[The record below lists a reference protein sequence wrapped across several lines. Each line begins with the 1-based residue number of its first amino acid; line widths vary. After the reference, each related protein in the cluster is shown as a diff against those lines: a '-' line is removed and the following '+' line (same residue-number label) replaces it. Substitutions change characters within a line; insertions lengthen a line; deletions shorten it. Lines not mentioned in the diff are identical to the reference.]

1 MLRQSIWK
9 YRFKNDIMLAEV
21 MGKGCGCPLSRQQKK
36 LLVVD
41 DIPINRLILA
51 DLFQEEYE
59 VLEAENGQQALELIL
74 QYREQIAI
82 VLLDI
87 VMPVMD
93 GFQVLERMAKLDL
106 IQTIPVI
113 MITGES
119 DDEKTLMG
127 YALGVSDIIS
137 KPFNP
142 KIVSRRVNNVV
153 KLYSHRQELEREL
166 KKQKEM
172 LEQQARRIHQS
183 SQFVIDALST
193 TVEFR
198 NMESGEHIMRVRT
211 LTKIFLEEMRE
222 FYPLTDEQIKTIA
235 NVSAMHDIG
244 KIVISDA
251 ILLKPGPL
259 TMEEFEIMK
268 THTIRGCEI
277 LDTLNYTQ
285 DEESYRYSYDICRHH
300 HERWDGRGYPDGLK
314 GDEISIWAQA
324 TSLADVYDA
333 LTSER
338 VYKQA
343 YSHEET
349 IRMILNGECG
359 AFNPRLLDMLVRV
372 EGTLQEKIFRY
383 TQQEKNEMRLSL
395 NHRMDNPGNSSYM
408 QISMTRGSHQKKQT
422 G

>member
-1 MLRQSIWK
+1 MC
-9 YRFKNDIMLAEV
+9 V
-21 MGKGCGCPLSRQQKK
+21 PLSCCKKK

-41 DIPINRLILA
+41 DVQLNRILLT
-51 DLFQEEYE
+51 DLFGDDYD
-59 VLEAENGQQALELIL
+59 VLEADNGQIALELIL
-74 QYREQIAI
+74 KHRDELAI
-82 VLLDI
+82 VLLDL

-93 GFQVLERMAKLDL
+93 GFQVLEQMTQLGL

-113 MITGES
+113 LITGES

-127 YALGVSDIIS
+127 YALGVSDLVN

-142 KIVSRRVNNVV
+142 EIVSRRVNNVV
-153 KLYSHRQELEREL
+153 RLYSHRQELEREL
-166 KKQKEM
+166 REQKEM

-183 SQFVIDALST
+183 NQFVIDALST

-211 LTKIFLEEMRE
+211 LTKIFLEELRE
-222 FYPLTDEQIKTIA
+222 FYPLTDEQIETIS

-259 TMEEFEIMK
+259 TEEEFEIMK

-300 HERWDGRGYPDGLK
+300 HERWDGNGYPDGLK

-338 VYKQA
+338 VYKKA
-343 YSHEET
+343 YTHKET
-349 IRMILNGECG
+349 IEMILSGECG
-359 AFNPRLLDMLVRV
+359 AFNPKMLDMLVRV
-372 EGTLQEKIFRY
+372 QDTLQEKINRY
-383 TQQEKNEMRLSL
+383 TQQEKDEMRASF
-395 NHRMDNPGNSSYM
+395 
-408 QISMTRGSHQKKQT
+408 GSQEEEEQQQVPLLP
-422 G
+422 

>member
-1 MLRQSIWK
+1 M
-9 YRFKNDIMLAEV
+9 
-21 MGKGCGCPLSRQQKK
+21 SRQQKK

-93 GFQVLERMAKLDL
+93 GFQVLEQMAKMDL

-166 KKQKEM
+166 QKQKEM

-198 NMESGEHIMRVRT
+198 NMESGEHILRVRT
-211 LTKIFLEEMRE
+211 LTRIFLEEMRE

>member
-1 MLRQSIWK
+1 MC
-9 YRFKNDIMLAEV
+9 V
-21 MGKGCGCPLSRQQKK
+21 PLSCCKKK

-41 DIPINRLILA
+41 DVQLNRILLT
-51 DLFQEEYE
+51 DLFGDDYD
-59 VLEAENGQQALELIL
+59 VLEADNGQIALELIL
-74 QYREQIAI
+74 KHRDELAI
-82 VLLDI
+82 VLLDL

-93 GFQVLERMAKLDL
+93 GFQVLEQMTQLGL

-113 MITGES
+113 LITGES

-127 YALGVSDIIS
+127 YALGVSDLVN

-142 KIVSRRVNNVV
+142 EIVSRRVNNVV
-153 KLYSHRQELEREL
+153 RLYSHRQELEREL
-166 KKQKEM
+166 REQKEM

-183 SQFVIDALST
+183 NQFVIDALST

-211 LTKIFLEEMRE
+211 LTKIFLEELRE
-222 FYPLTDEQIKTIA
+222 FYPLTDEQIETIS

-259 TMEEFEIMK
+259 TEEEFEIMK

-300 HERWDGRGYPDGLK
+300 HERWDGSGYPDGLK

-338 VYKQA
+338 VYKKA
-343 YSHEET
+343 YTHKET
-349 IRMILNGECG
+349 IEMILSGECG
-359 AFNPRLLDMLVRV
+359 AFNPKMLDMLVRV
-372 EGTLQEKIFRY
+372 QDTLQEKINRY
-383 TQQEKNEMRLSL
+383 TQQEKDEMRASF
-395 NHRMDNPGNSSYM
+395 
-408 QISMTRGSHQKKQT
+408 GSQEEEEQQQVPLLP
-422 G
+422 

>member
-1 MLRQSIWK
+1 M
-9 YRFKNDIMLAEV
+9 
-21 MGKGCGCPLSRQQKK
+21 SRQQKK

-166 KKQKEM
+166 QKQKEM

-198 NMESGEHIMRVRT
+198 NMESGEHILRVRT
-211 LTKIFLEEMRE
+211 LTRIFLEEMRE

>member
-1 MLRQSIWK
+1 
-9 YRFKNDIMLAEV
+9 MLAEV

-324 TSLADVYDA
+324 ASLADVYDA

>member
-1 MLRQSIWK
+1 M
-9 YRFKNDIMLAEV
+9 
-21 MGKGCGCPLSRQQKK
+21 SRQQKK

>member
-1 MLRQSIWK
+1 M
-9 YRFKNDIMLAEV
+9 
-21 MGKGCGCPLSRQQKK
+21 SRQQKK

-338 VYKQA
+338 VYKKA

>member
-1 MLRQSIWK
+1 MC
-9 YRFKNDIMLAEV
+9 V
-21 MGKGCGCPLSRQQKK
+21 PLSCCKKK

-41 DIPINRLILA
+41 DVQLNRILLT
-51 DLFQEEYE
+51 DLFGDDYD
-59 VLEAENGQQALELIL
+59 VLEADNGQIALELIL
-74 QYREQIAI
+74 KHRDELAI
-82 VLLDI
+82 VLLDL

-93 GFQVLERMAKLDL
+93 GFQVLEQMTQLGL

-113 MITGES
+113 LITGES

-127 YALGVSDIIS
+127 YALGVSDLVN

-142 KIVSRRVNNVV
+142 EIVSRRVNNVV
-153 KLYSHRQELEREL
+153 RLYSHRQELEREL
-166 KKQKEM
+166 REQKEM

-183 SQFVIDALST
+183 NQFVIDALST

-211 LTKIFLEEMRE
+211 LTKIFLEELRE
-222 FYPLTDEQIKTIA
+222 FYPLTDEQIETIS

-259 TMEEFEIMK
+259 TEEEFEIMK

-300 HERWDGRGYPDGLK
+300 HERWDGSGYPDGLK

-338 VYKQA
+338 VYKKA
-343 YSHEET
+343 YTHKET
-349 IRMILNGECG
+349 IEMILSGECG
-359 AFNPRLLDMLVRV
+359 AFNPKMLDMLVRV
-372 EGTLQEKIFRY
+372 QDTLQEKINRY
-383 TQQEKNEMRLSL
+383 TQQEKDEMRASF
-395 NHRMDNPGNSSYM
+395 
-408 QISMTRGSHQKKQT
+408 GSQE
-422 G
+422 GEERVPLLP

>member
-1 MLRQSIWK
+1 
-9 YRFKNDIMLAEV
+9 

-74 QYREQIAI
+74 QHREQIAI

-166 KKQKEM
+166 QKQKEM

-198 NMESGEHIMRVRT
+198 NMESGEHILRVRT
-211 LTKIFLEEMRE
+211 LTRIFLEEMRE
-222 FYPLTDEQIKTIA
+222 FYSLTDEQIKTIA

-259 TMEEFEIMK
+259 TEEEFEIMK

>member
-1 MLRQSIWK
+1 M
-9 YRFKNDIMLAEV
+9 
-21 MGKGCGCPLSRQQKK
+21 SRQQKK

-166 KKQKEM
+166 QKQKEM

-198 NMESGEHIMRVRT
+198 NMESGEHILRVRT
-211 LTKIFLEEMRE
+211 LTRIFLEEMRE

-259 TMEEFEIMK
+259 TEEEFEIMK

>member
-1 MLRQSIWK
+1 
-9 YRFKNDIMLAEV
+9 
-21 MGKGCGCPLSRQQKK
+21 LSRQQKK

-198 NMESGEHIMRVRT
+198 NMESGEHILRVRT
-211 LTKIFLEEMRE
+211 LTRIFLEEMRE

-259 TMEEFEIMK
+259 TEEEFEIMK

>member
-1 MLRQSIWK
+1 
-9 YRFKNDIMLAEV
+9 
-21 MGKGCGCPLSRQQKK
+21 LSRQQKK

-93 GFQVLERMAKLDL
+93 GFQVLEQMAKMDL

-166 KKQKEM
+166 QKQKEM

-198 NMESGEHIMRVRT
+198 NMESGEHILRVRT
-211 LTKIFLEEMRE
+211 LTRIFLEEMRE

>member
-1 MLRQSIWK
+1 MC
-9 YRFKNDIMLAEV
+9 V
-21 MGKGCGCPLSRQQKK
+21 PLSCCKKK

-41 DIPINRLILA
+41 DVQLNRILLT
-51 DLFQEEYE
+51 DLFGDDYD
-59 VLEAENGQQALELIL
+59 VLEADNGQIALELIL
-74 QYREQIAI
+74 KHRDELAI
-82 VLLDI
+82 VLLDL

-93 GFQVLERMAKLDL
+93 GFQVLEQMTQLGL

-113 MITGES
+113 LITGES

-127 YALGVSDIIS
+127 YALGVSDLVN

-142 KIVSRRVNNVV
+142 EIVSRRVNNVV
-153 KLYSHRQELEREL
+153 RLYSHRQELEREL
-166 KKQKEM
+166 REQKEM

-183 SQFVIDALST
+183 NQFVIDALST

-211 LTKIFLEEMRE
+211 LTKIFLEELRE
-222 FYPLTDEQIKTIA
+222 FYPLTDEQIETIS

-259 TMEEFEIMK
+259 TEEEFEIMK

-300 HERWDGRGYPDGLK
+300 HERWDGSGYPDGLK

-338 VYKQA
+338 VYKKA
-343 YSHEET
+343 YTHKET
-349 IRMILNGECG
+349 IEMILSGECG
-359 AFNPRLLDMLVRV
+359 AFNPKMLDMLVRV
-372 EGTLQEKIFRY
+372 QDTLQEKINRY
-383 TQQEKNEMRLSL
+383 TQQEKDEMRASF
-395 NHRMDNPGNSSYM
+395 
-408 QISMTRGSHQKKQT
+408 GSQEEEQVPLLP
-422 G
+422 

>member
-1 MLRQSIWK
+1 MC
-9 YRFKNDIMLAEV
+9 V
-21 MGKGCGCPLSRQQKK
+21 PLSCCKKK

-41 DIPINRLILA
+41 DVQLNRILLT
-51 DLFQEEYE
+51 DLFGDDYD
-59 VLEAENGQQALELIL
+59 VLEADNGQIALELIL
-74 QYREQIAI
+74 KHRDELAI
-82 VLLDI
+82 VLLDL

-93 GFQVLERMAKLDL
+93 GFQVLEQMTQLGL

-113 MITGES
+113 LITGES

-127 YALGVSDIIS
+127 YALGVSDLVN

-142 KIVSRRVNNVV
+142 EIVSRRVNNVV
-153 KLYSHRQELEREL
+153 RLYSHRQELEREL
-166 KKQKEM
+166 REQKEM

-183 SQFVIDALST
+183 NQFVIDALST
-193 TVEFR
+193 TAEFR

-211 LTKIFLEEMRE
+211 LTKIFLEELRE
-222 FYPLTDEQIKTIA
+222 FYPLTDEQIETIS

-259 TMEEFEIMK
+259 TEEEFEIMK

-300 HERWDGRGYPDGLK
+300 HERWDGSGYPDGLK

-338 VYKQA
+338 VYKKA
-343 YSHEET
+343 YTHKET
-349 IRMILNGECG
+349 IEMILSGECG
-359 AFNPRLLDMLVRV
+359 AFNPKMLDMLVRV
-372 EGTLQEKIFRY
+372 QDTLQEKINRY
-383 TQQEKNEMRLSL
+383 TQQEKDEMRASF
-395 NHRMDNPGNSSYM
+395 
-408 QISMTRGSHQKKQT
+408 GSQE
-422 G
+422 GEERVPLLP

>member
-1 MLRQSIWK
+1 
-9 YRFKNDIMLAEV
+9 
-21 MGKGCGCPLSRQQKK
+21 LSRQQKK

>member
-1 MLRQSIWK
+1 
-9 YRFKNDIMLAEV
+9 
-21 MGKGCGCPLSRQQKK
+21 LSRQKK

-41 DIPINRLILA
+41 DIPINRMILA

-74 QYREQIAI
+74 QHREQIVI

-93 GFQVLERMAKLDL
+93 GFQVLEQMAKMDL

-166 KKQKEM
+166 QKQKEM

-198 NMESGEHIMRVRT
+198 NMESGEHILRVRT
-211 LTKIFLEEMRE
+211 LTRIFLEEMRE
-222 FYPLTDEQIKTIA
+222 FYSLTDEQIKTIA

-259 TMEEFEIMK
+259 TEEEFEIMK

-338 VYKQA
+338 VYKKA

-359 AFNPRLLDMLVRV
+359 AFNPKMLDMLVRV
-372 EGTLQEKIFRY
+372 EGTLQKKMFLY

-395 NHRMDNPGNSSYM
+395 NHRVDKPGGSSYI
-408 QISMTRGSHQKKQT
+408 QIPMTRGYHQKKQT
-422 G
+422 D

>member
-1 MLRQSIWK
+1 M
-9 YRFKNDIMLAEV
+9 
-21 MGKGCGCPLSRQQKK
+21 SRQQKK

-166 KKQKEM
+166 QKQKEM

-183 SQFVIDALST
+183 SQFVIDALSP

-338 VYKQA
+338 VYKKA

>member
-1 MLRQSIWK
+1 M
-9 YRFKNDIMLAEV
+9 
-21 MGKGCGCPLSRQQKK
+21 SRDKKK

-41 DIPINRLILA
+41 DVQLNRVILA
-51 DLFQEEYE
+51 DLFEQEYE
-59 VLEAENGQQALELIL
+59 VLEAENGQKALELIL
-74 QYREQIAI
+74 QYRDQLAI

-93 GFQVLERMAKLDL
+93 GFQVLKQMTELGLMH
-106 IQTIPVI
+106 TIPVI

-127 YALGVSDIIS
+127 YALGVSDLVS

-142 KIVSRRVNNVV
+142 EIVSRRVSNVV
-153 KLYSHRQELEREL
+153 KLYSHQQELERQLRE
-166 KKQKEM
+166 QKEI
-172 LEQQARRIHQS
+172 LEQQARRIRQS
-183 SQFVIDALST
+183 NQFVIDALST

-198 NMESGEHIMRVRT
+198 NMESGEHIMRVRI
-211 LTKIFLEEMRE
+211 LTKIFLEELRE
-222 FYPLTDEQIKTIA
+222 FYPLTDEQIETIS

-244 KIVISDA
+244 KIVISDS

-259 TMEEFEIMK
+259 TKAEFEIMK
-268 THTIRGCEI
+268 THTIRGCEM

-300 HERWDGRGYPDGLK
+300 HERWDGSGYPDGLK

-338 VYKQA
+338 VYKKA

-349 IRMILNGECG
+349 IRMILSGQCG
-359 AFNPRLLDMLVRV
+359 AFNPKMLDMLVRV
-372 EGTLQEKIFRY
+372 ESILQEKIRRY
-383 TQQEKNEMRLSL
+383 TQQEKDEMRTPLSRRKDRPSKSPRL
-395 NHRMDNPGNSSYM
+395 SDRIHV
-408 QISMTRGSHQKKQT
+408 TVSHNVKRQT

>member
-1 MLRQSIWK
+1 M
-9 YRFKNDIMLAEV
+9 
-21 MGKGCGCPLSRQQKK
+21 SRQQKK

-198 NMESGEHIMRVRT
+198 NMESGEHILRVRT
-211 LTKIFLEEMRE
+211 LTRIFLEEMRE

>member
-1 MLRQSIWK
+1 M
-9 YRFKNDIMLAEV
+9 
-21 MGKGCGCPLSRQQKK
+21 SRQKK

-41 DIPINRLILA
+41 DIPINRMILA

-74 QYREQIAI
+74 QHREQIVI

-93 GFQVLERMAKLDL
+93 GFQVLEQMAKMDL

-166 KKQKEM
+166 QKQKEM

-198 NMESGEHIMRVRT
+198 NMESGEHILRVRT
-211 LTKIFLEEMRE
+211 LTRIFLEEMRE
-222 FYPLTDEQIKTIA
+222 FYSLTDEQIKTIA

-259 TMEEFEIMK
+259 TEEEFEIMK

-338 VYKQA
+338 VYKKA

-359 AFNPRLLDMLVRV
+359 AFNPKMLDMLVRV
-372 EGTLQEKIFRY
+372 EGTLQKKMFLY

-395 NHRMDNPGNSSYM
+395 NHRVDKPGGSSYI
-408 QISMTRGSHQKKQT
+408 QIPMTRDYHQKT
-422 G
+422 DR

>member
-1 MLRQSIWK
+1 
-9 YRFKNDIMLAEV
+9 MLAEV